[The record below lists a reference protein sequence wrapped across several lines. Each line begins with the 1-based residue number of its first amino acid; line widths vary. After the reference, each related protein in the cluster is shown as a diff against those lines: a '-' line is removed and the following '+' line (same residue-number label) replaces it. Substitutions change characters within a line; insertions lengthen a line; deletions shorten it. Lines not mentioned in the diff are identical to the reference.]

1 MPIKVMIEKDGKQYY
16 ADGDKVFAWLQERYI
31 KNSEKRSQAKTLPY
45 KERLDNFFESLKTT
59 ELAWYNELKSAYP
72 SIDVDFASKRAKLW
86 LSSNYKKDFKKFLMN
101 WMSKENPT
109 IQVEQKQQ
117 EESKD
122 NPAYLK
128 RLELQKAFKQMQKNY
143 ERDE

>member
-1 MPIKVMIEKDGKQYY
+1 MPIKVKIEKDGKQYY

-31 KNSEKRSQAKTLPY
+31 KNNDKRSQAKALPY

-72 SIDVDFASKRAKLW
+72 AIDIDFALKRAKLW

-109 IQVEQKQQ
+109 IQIEQKQQ
-117 EESKD
+117 EESPD
-122 NPAYLK
+122 SEEYLK
-128 RLELQKAFKQMQKNY
+128 KVKLQKAFKKMQEKY
-143 ERDE
+143 ER